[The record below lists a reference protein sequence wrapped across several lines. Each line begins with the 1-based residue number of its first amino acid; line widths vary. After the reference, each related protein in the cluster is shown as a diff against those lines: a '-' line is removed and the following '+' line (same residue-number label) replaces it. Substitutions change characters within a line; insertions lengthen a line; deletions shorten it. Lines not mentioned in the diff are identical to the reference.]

1 MRIPRSK
8 VWRAFPELDRF
19 SDEACRRFVRSPSVG
34 GVRRWLRVV
43 CSGSAAAAGIWLSS
57 ALVPSASRAFDD
69 RWLIRGTLPSTVSE
83 FVSLITIAF
92 ISTALASIG
101 PIAGL
106 FVRDRM
112 LKAAIRRML
121 AAQGTCDR
129 CGYSLL
135 GLRVDAE
142 SRAECPE
149 CGLVTRVDESI
160 SELAVSE
167 SGQRVLRSGGVVS
180 SRPFWTPRRRVLAR
194 RCAVVVAVPLVVLL
208 AAVVVWDMINAHAVR
223 RMMPTT
229 QEWIGDGRN
238 TARDGRVDESN
249 ARFEILAEAARL
261 EETVRQR
268 VNDNL
273 PPEYDTRQL
282 YTWLYVPTPRE
293 RSLHYE
299 FYPRSDED
307 DEPKARTVRRQ
318 VSRTLIAA
326 QAASGLFSLLDQV
339 SRVPPAERTELSGP
353 VRDRFQLSPGE
364 RWIGLVGVMDSAAM
378 SEIEAGEWSNAVR
391 SIRTGLN
398 LRMLARCQRNGTLV
412 AWSYSSVALLD
423 VIASSVGPSWS
434 TEALAQ
440 LDEVLADAMTWRPDI
455 EHVVEIGWLELREE
469 VSGRLSNYSRIDAL
483 RNSRWRTQSHIFGS
497 STTRCERGAFD
508 LTFVPAISRG
518 FDEDRYAHLNAGQ
531 VIPVSQWPVLRP
543 FSMSSWHT
551 SMDASERYREVVG
564 RDRLEILLL
573 RGCRLLIAIEVY
585 RRKFGHLPETLEKLS
600 LPDLA
605 LDPWT
610 GQSLRYVQIDPRVD
624 RFGRTFLLY
633 SIGGNE
639 VDDLGVDDAGSSA
652 DYLRHWKQIPIRPP
666 LPVGDI
672 VINRTIWPEPARRPS
687 ATEPTPPPPGS

>member
-57 ALVPSASRAFDD
+57 ELVPSASRAFDD

-92 ISTALASIG
+92 VSTALASIG

-121 AAQGTCDR
+121 AAQGTCER

-135 GLRVDAE
+135 GLRIDAE

-194 RCAVVVAVPLVVLL
+194 RCAVVVAVPLAVLM
-208 AAVVVWDMINAHAVR
+208 AAVVVWDVINALAVR

-249 ARFEILAEAARL
+249 VRFEILAEAVRL

-293 RSLHYE
+293 RSFYYE
-299 FYPRSDED
+299 IYPLSDED
-307 DEPKARTVRRQ
+307 HEPKARTLRRQ
-318 VSRTLIAA
+318 VSRALLAA
-326 QAASGLFSLLDQV
+326 QAAAGLFSLLDQIA
-339 SRVPPAERTELSGP
+339 RVPPAERTDLSQVPMDPFDFPPG
-353 VRDRFQLSPGE
+353 VLWDRLAA
-364 RWIGLVGVMDSAAM
+364 VTDSVAMAA
-378 SEIEAGEWSNAVR
+378 IEAGSWSDAVR
-391 SIRTGLN
+391 HIRAGMN
-398 LRMLARCQRNGTLV
+398 IRMLMRYQRSPQCIRSSYKTL
-412 AWSYSSVALLD
+412 AMLD

-434 TEALAQ
+434 SEALTQ
-440 LDEVLADAMTWRPDI
+440 LDEALADAMTWRAGVDDVI
-455 EHVVEIGWLELREE
+455 EISWLELREG
-469 VSGRLSNYSRIDAL
+469 VAKRLSEYSRIAAL
-483 RNSRWRTQSHIFGS
+483 RASRWRTQSQIFDFY
-497 STTRCERGAFD
+497 TDRCDRGALD
-508 LTFVPAISRG
+508 LTFVPAISQEIDR
-518 FDEDRYAHLNAGQ
+518 DRYMYMNAGQ
-531 VIPVSQWPVLRP
+531 IIPVSRWPVLGP
-543 FSMSSWHT
+543 ESTSSLH
-551 SMDASERYREVVG
+551 ASLDPSLQYRDFVG
-564 RDRLEILLL
+564 QDSLELLLL
-573 RGCRLLIAIEVY
+573 RGTRLLIAIEVY

-600 LPDLA
+600 LPDLS

-639 VDDLGVDDAGSSA
+639 VDDFGADDVGSSA
-652 DYLRHWKQIPIRPP
+652 DYRRHWKQMPIRPP

-672 VINRTIWPEPARRPS
+672 VINRTVWPEPAKKPS
-687 ATEPTPPPPGS
+687 AAEPTPPPPGS